1 MNKED
6 YELIDLH
13 YILYGYYMIS
23 NTDSFNNKQIPG
35 GDTIIDIDKNEAQS
49 ESTEIVIKQ
58 EVNNTEIVSK
68 LSVYHWN
75 SAIILL
81 DNIYNTLDDLIHNNG
96 VIYKILLNSFI
107 DSQNKAKPMTK
118 ELEDKT
124 ETDPVE
130 SLISNLKKCKNRKE
144 KKILLAK
151 FNNVLGIAWGDNK
164 KILPKDAM
172 KEILSLPIE
181 SILENKV

>member
-1 MNKED
+1 MNKDE

-13 YILYGYYMIS
+13 YILYGYYIIS
-23 NTDSFNNKQIPG
+23 NSNSFNNKQIAD
-35 GDTIIDIDKNEAQS
+35 GDSIIDIDKNEAQT
-49 ESTEIVIKQ
+49 ESTEIVIK
-58 EVNNTEIVSK
+58 EDINNTEIVSK

-75 SAIILL
+75 SAIIIL
-81 DNIYNTLDDLIHNNG
+81 DNIYNTLEDLIHNNG

-107 DSQNKAKPMTK
+107 ETRKKANSVTK
-118 ELEDKT
+118 ELEDKS

-130 SLISNLKKCKNRKE
+130 SLLTNLKRCKNRKE

-164 KILPKDAM
+164 KILPNDAM